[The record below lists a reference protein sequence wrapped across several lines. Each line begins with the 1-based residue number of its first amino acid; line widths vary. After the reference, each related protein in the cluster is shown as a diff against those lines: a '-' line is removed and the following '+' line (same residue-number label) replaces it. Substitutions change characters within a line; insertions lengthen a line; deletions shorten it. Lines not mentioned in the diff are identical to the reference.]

1 MKIVFE
7 LRKEKIAQNGLIP
20 IQLVLRH
27 DGKRIRKNTGFSV
40 LESHWNG
47 HRVKPNLKKEPN
59 NNYEITNN
67 ELQLIE
73 EKVNKLFL
81 FLKGNDIPFSVE
93 KFNEIFEKKKNLR
106 IINLIS
112 FLALKNTLKKEN

>member
-40 LESHWNG
+40 LESHWW
-47 HRVKPNLKKEPN
+47 KKRS
-59 NNYEITNN
+59 
-67 ELQLIE
+67 
-73 EKVNKLFL
+73 K
-81 FLKGNDIPFSVE
+81 
-93 KFNEIFEKKKNLR
+93 
-106 IINLIS
+106 
-112 FLALKNTLKKEN
+112 

>member
-47 HRVKPNLKKEPN
+47 HRVKPTIMK
-59 NNYEITNN
+59 
-67 ELQLIE
+67 
-73 EKVNKLFL
+73 
-81 FLKGNDIPFSVE
+81 
-93 KFNEIFEKKKNLR
+93 
-106 IINLIS
+106 
-112 FLALKNTLKKEN
+112 

>member
-47 HRVKPNLKKEPN
+47 NRVKPNLKKEPN

-81 FLKGNDIPFSVE
+81 FFFFFDITFSVE
-93 KFNEIFEKKKNLR
+93 KFN
-106 IINLIS
+106 
-112 FLALKNTLKKEN
+112 

>member
-20 IQLVLRH
+20 IQLVVRH
-27 DGKRIRKNTGFSV
+27 DGKRIRKNTGLSV

-47 HRVKPNLKKEPN
+47 HRVKPNFKKEPN
-59 NNYEITNN
+59 NNYEIINN

-81 FLKGNDIPFSVE
+81 FFKG
-93 KFNEIFEKKKNLR
+93 
-106 IINLIS
+106 
-112 FLALKNTLKKEN
+112 

>member
-20 IQLVLRH
+20 IQLVVRH
-27 DGKRIRKNTGFSV
+27 DGKRIRKNTGLSV

-67 ELQLIE
+67 ELQLNAGVKAPE
-73 EKVNKLFL
+73 LNK
-81 FLKGNDIPFSVE
+81 SVITSTE
-93 KFNEIFEKKKNLR
+93 NMLSDTIAYY
-106 IINLIS
+106 S
-112 FLALKNTLKKEN
+112 NTQH